1 MAQEMRG
8 SVHALIFAG
17 AELGE
22 HAGYVP
28 SRYTVAGKSEEEE
41 DDEDVVMPLELGLVA
56 DLSGGDPAFAPLPR
70 HALGSPSKDAS
81 PPHSHMGLE
90 QAFLKEFEEVQSKL
104 DHLTV

>member
-1 MAQEMRG
+1 
-8 SVHALIFAG
+8 
-17 AELGE
+17 
-22 HAGYVP
+22 
-28 SRYTVAGKSEEEE
+28 
-41 DDEDVVMPLELGLVA
+41 
-56 DLSGGDPAFAPLPR
+56 PLPR